1 MDSGISAQQDGPP
14 SEVEP
19 EAERTVVVVRSG
31 VHGRPVA
38 VPAEIVEAAERP
50 YAAYQLRVRGFSW
63 REVAMEMDYPDER
76 AARADVKRYLAE
88 GRALIADITRVEM
101 LQLEVERLNALQS
114 AVWPAA
120 LNGHLPSV
128 NAALSIV
135 VQRAKLLG
143 LDQVAEVEAL
153 PGDPSEGRTVIVPA
167 EPGGYLRVL
176 KEASGA

>member
-1 MDSGISAQQDGPP
+1 MDTGISAQDDGPP
-14 SEVEP
+14 SEIEP
-19 EAERTVVVVRSG
+19 ERERTVVVVRSG

-50 YAAYQLRVRGFSW
+50 YAAYQLHLRGYSW
-63 REVAMEMDYPDER
+63 REVAMEMDYLDER

-88 GRALIADITRVEM
+88 GQALIADTTRVEM
-101 LQLEVERLNALQS
+101 LELEVQRLNALQS

-120 LNGHLPSV
+120 LAGHLPSV

-143 LDQVAEVEAL
+143 LDQMAEVEAL
-153 PGDPSEGRTVIVPA
+153 PGEQAGARTVIVPA